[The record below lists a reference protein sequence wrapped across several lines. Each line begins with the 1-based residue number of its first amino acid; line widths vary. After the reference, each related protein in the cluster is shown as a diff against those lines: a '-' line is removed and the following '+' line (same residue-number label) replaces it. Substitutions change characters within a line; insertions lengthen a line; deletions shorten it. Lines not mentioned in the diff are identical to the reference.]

1 MTAKRRPSM
10 LSPFALA
17 RHNAIYKGVL
27 GGDRKWMYIGGAV
40 WGVRSLRKAL
50 GRSEQI
56 VALEKMEPGQWMSLR
71 TIAPT
76 TRRQRRAA
84 EKSAEQVR
92 KNDKVARKDA
102 RLARKSGAT

>member
-1 MTAKRRPSM
+1 M

-50 GRSEQI
+50 GKNEQI

-71 TIAPT
+71 TIPPT
-76 TRRQRRAA
+76 TRKQRRAA
-84 EKSAEQVR
+84 DKRAEQAKKNDRIAR
-92 KNDKVARKDA
+92 KNAE
-102 RLARKSGAT
+102 LARKSGAT